1 MVLKFGLLIGTVIII
16 ALSQKKNW
24 CGDRKLSFVFFT
36 MLTIGFLYGS
46 AYILEIQIPSV
57 ANGLTKLIK
66 NIRGIS

>member
-24 CGDRKLSFVFFT
+24 RGDRKLSFVFFT